1 MIEQDYDN
9 GCLLLKRGDKVIK
22 TFTFKDFVSAKQFK
36 PVNKLRNELIEISQG
51 KKDLT
56 QIQVDKVEREFYEKT
71 STVGLDNPLPYD
83 EALDIM
89 TIAEIS
95 SLSEQVL
102 IFLANWSSIDE
113 VKAYAKRV
121 SETAKNDTEL

>member
-22 TFTFKDFVSAKQFK
+22 TFTFKEFVSAKQFK

-51 KKDLT
+51 RKNLT
-56 QIQVDKVEREFYEKT
+56 QLQVDKVEKDFYEQT
-71 STVGLDNPLPYD
+71 STVGLENPLSYD
-83 EALDIM
+83 EALNIM

-95 SLSEQVL
+95 NLSEQVL

-121 SETAKNDTEL
+121 SETAKNDTSP

>member
-22 TFTFKDFVSAKQFK
+22 TFTFKEFVSAKQFK

-51 KKDLT
+51 RKNLT
-56 QIQVDKVEREFYEKT
+56 QLQVDKVEKDFYEQT
-71 STVGLDNPLPYD
+71 STVGLENPLSYD
-83 EALDIM
+83 ETLNIM

-95 SLSEQVL
+95 NLSEQVL

-121 SETAKNDTEL
+121 SETAKNDTSP